1 MGAFLAIVKRE
12 LQAYFLT
19 PLALVFIVIFLLLSN
34 SFVFY
39 LGDLYEIGQAS
50 MQSYFRLLPWVCLLL
65 IPALSMRAWSEEFRS
80 GTMELLDA
88 LPIPSWQLVVAKFIA
103 LWGVALSALV
113 MSFTLWM
120 TLTWLGHPDHGT
132 IILGY
137 FGSAMLM
144 AAMIA
149 VGLCVS
155 SISEN
160 QLIVYIVT
168 SLILLLCLLAGYPL
182 ALNPVRE
189 VFSQSF
195 VDLISSLSFLTHLQS
210 ITRGVLDLRD
220 ILFYALTIVFWLAA
234 NAVMLASRRD
244 KG

>member
-1 MGAFLAIVKRE
+1 MFPFLALFRRE
-12 LQAYFLT
+12 LQSFFMT

-39 LGDLYEIGQAS
+39 LGDLFEVGQAS

-65 IPALSMRAWSEEFRS
+65 IPALTMRSWSDEYRS
-80 GTMELLDA
+80 GSMEFLDA
-88 LPIPSWQLVVAKFIA
+88 LPIPTWQLIGTKFLATWFVSICA
-103 LWGVALSALV
+103 LFLS
-113 MSFTLWM
+113 FPLWIS
-120 TLTWLGHPDHGT
+120 LAWLGQPDHGV
-132 IILGY
+132 IVLGY
-137 FGSAMLM
+137 FGSALLM

-149 VGLCVS
+149 VGLCIS

-168 SLILLLCLLAGYPL
+168 SLVLLLCLLTGYPL

-195 VDLISSLSFLTHLQS
+195 VDLISSLSFLSHLQS
-210 ITRGVLDLRD
+210 ITRGVLEMRD
-220 ILFYALTIVFWLAA
+220 ALFYAATTLFWLTA
-234 NAVMLASRRD
+234 NLLLLHARKSRA
-244 KG
+244 